1 MNLKIIA
8 IYTCFSIVLGI
19 ISGIP
24 FGFWVAHDEKIIDSP
39 IYYLL
44 NYMAGC
50 LVSFLVYYFLFK
62 VRMERP
68 ILHVVIVG
76 VLSYA
81 LAALALYV
89 VAGVFSPDLFL
100 FVDSL
105 LMVFTIGLARHICEA
120 RGEFGVRV

>member
-8 IYTCFSIVLGI
+8 IYTFISIALGI

-44 NYMAGC
+44 NYVAGF
-50 LVSFLVYYFLFK
+50 LLSFFVYYYLFK
-62 VRMERP
+62 LRMERP
-68 ILHVVIVG
+68 VLHAVIVG

-89 VAGVFSPDLFL
+89 VAGLFSPDLFL
-100 FVDSL
+100 FIDTL
-105 LMVFTIGLARHICEA
+105 LMVFAIGLARHICEA
-120 RGEFGVRV
+120 RGEFGVRA